1 MFAPISNATGNLCMN
16 RDPRSFLWDARES
29 ADTILQF
36 IAGVSV
42 EQYIAND
49 MLRAAVERHFEIVGE
64 ALGSLAKLDSE
75 LAARVPDLKG
85 AVAFRNSLIHGY
97 SVVDDRIVW
106 QTTQEKLPKLRNA
119 IDALLTDLEQGQ
131 T

>member
-1 MFAPISNATGNLCMN
+1 MN

-42 EQYIAND
+42 EQYIANH

-85 AVAFRNSLIHGY
+85 AVAFRNLLIHGY
-97 SVVDDRIVW
+97 SVVDHRIVW
-106 QTTQEKLPKLRNA
+106 QTTQETP
-119 IDALLTDLEQGQ
+119 Q
-131 T
+131 TAQCDRCPAYRA